1 MAYRQGRTPEH
12 QHPQQGRAQNEAN
25 QEGVEQGSKGVEKGE
40 PRNTSLWLAVSRG
53 DSRLRAHSE
62 VDVLVMG
69 LRCALLAI
77 GEGGSHPAAAR
88 QAVPMSQEGAR
99 QRARLWIRQVPA
111 KVFGPWT
118 AAELR

>member
-53 DSRLRAHSE
+53 DSPLGDE
-62 VDVLVMG
+62 VPAEVFSPGDG
-69 LRCALLAI
+69 EAALQ
-77 GEGGSHPAAAR
+77 AAR
-88 QAVPMSQEGAR
+88 DILAWA
-99 QRARLWIRQVPA
+99 
-111 KVFGPWT
+111 